1 MIARLTRP
9 FLSALALTA
18 TTATTLVLA
27 QGCSDGE
34 NAAEPA
40 APFHERDRNTPPK
53 ERSDTA
59 SGAESTE
66 EEDDTVPPVADNGD
80 AAPPLSPP
88 TPARGHDGGGA
99 PLSPVAGPFGLP
111 PLNSALNARRSES
124 TAEGTYPAMDGQT
137 WNDVKAE
144 QATTIGAPGDANK
157 ILASASTH
165 EFFANATAQ
174 SDVSSQLDAMLAGLW
189 NWFATSEDA
198 RAELIKTD
206 PAVLIFSSDN
216 GLWGTGK
223 DQAGMNHVG
232 QMMMSI
238 RTRFKS
244 ADPARGSVAR
254 YVWSGP
260 ALLVLKPRN

>member
-40 APFHERDRNTPPK
+40 APFHERDSNTPPK

-165 EFFANATAQ
+165 EFFANATVE